1 MADEAALLD
10 RIRQYDTEALAQVY
24 DEYYDRIYRYVY
36 RYLGQV
42 DAAEDLTAN
51 VFLRLLKAVQSGSCP
66 RTNLSAW
73 LYRVAHNLVVDSFR
87 RSPPAELELA
97 DWLEGA
103 EADPLHSVEQRLQME
118 HVRRALLQLTPTQQQ
133 VIMLR
138 FLEGL
143 ETDEI
148 AHILGKS
155 EGAVGALQH
164 RALVALRQILTTGE
178 KGGSGEG
185 ALSTENK
192 GSQKRRGHERDPQR
206 RSSPYIALPSE
217 GLVRELRALLAL
229 WQSLAARIKGKAWEA
244 GMGHEVVQ

>member
-24 DEYYDRIYRYVY
+24 DEYYERIYRYVY

-73 LYRVAHNLVVDSFR
+73 LYRVAHNLVVDAFR

-97 DWLEGA
+97 DWLESTEG
-103 EADPLHSVEQRLQME
+103 DPIHTVEQHLQME
-118 HVRRALLQLTPTQQQ
+118 RVRRALLQLTPSQQQ
-133 VIMLR
+133 VIILR

-143 ETDEI
+143 ETREI
-148 AHILGKS
+148 ALILGKS

-164 RALVALRQILTTGE
+164 RALAALRQILAADQ
-178 KGGSGEG
+178 GGGPG
-185 ALSTENK
+185 KQALSAESRGNQKERERT
-192 GSQKRRGHERDPQR
+192 SQDHPL
-206 RSSPYIALPSE
+206 SPAVASPSE
-217 GLVRELRALLAL
+217 GKASGLHAFLALL
-229 WQSLAARIKGKAWEA
+229 QGLATRMKRENWTA
-244 GMGHEVVQ
+244 GMAREVAR

>member
-1 MADEAALLD
+1 LADEAALLD

-24 DEYYDRIYRYVY
+24 DEYYERIYRYVY

-73 LYRVAHNLVVDSFR
+73 LYRVAHNLVVDAFR

-97 DWLEGA
+97 DWLESA
-103 EADPLHSVEQRLQME
+103 EADPIHTVEQHLQME
-118 HVRRALLQLTPTQQQ
+118 RVRRALLQLTPSQQQ
-133 VIMLR
+133 VIILR

-143 ETDEI
+143 ESREI
-148 AHILGKS
+148 ALILGKS

-164 RALVALRQILTTGE
+164 RALAALRQILNSDQEGGPGEQAQSAEGRE
-178 KGGSGEG
+178 KGRER
-185 ALSTENK
+185 ARDQDRPLSP
-192 GSQKRRGHERDPQR
+192 DV
-206 RSSPYIALPSE
+206 ALPSE
-217 GLVRELRALLAL
+217 GKASGLHAFLAFL
-229 WQSLAARIKGKAWEA
+229 QGLAARMKRENWAA
-244 GMGHEVVQ
+244 SMAREVAR